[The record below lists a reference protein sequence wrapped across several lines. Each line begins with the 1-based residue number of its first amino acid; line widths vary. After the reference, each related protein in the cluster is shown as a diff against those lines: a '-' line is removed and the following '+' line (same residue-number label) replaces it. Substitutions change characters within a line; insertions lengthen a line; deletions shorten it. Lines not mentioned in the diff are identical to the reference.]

1 MVSTAAQLSLFDTA
15 AVIQPTYK
23 VGDRVKVRKRPIAA
37 TYVKKGDVVE
47 IAAVHP
53 INNSIKFWN
62 ERSERWEFL
71 HPDEIGSIFDSV
83 NDSVTPAEVAVTELP
98 TPAFG
103 NDDSPTP
110 AEVVVGESIALDDS
124 PTPAEV
130 VVGESIVLDDSPTPA
145 EVVVGESI
153 VLDDSPTPAEVVVGE
168 SIVLDDS
175 PTPAEVVVGESI
187 VLNDSPTPAEVGVG
201 ESIVLPGDTDY
212 LDPISIYKPRGTA
225 RGGKYYRL
233 SYKDGGKVRQV
244 HIRGGNIASPIAQA
258 KVAEVRSLL
267 AAGVSPAQIA
277 AMLRQPAKTV

>member
-71 HPDEIGSIFDSV
+71 HPDEIGSVFDSV
-83 NDSVTPAEVAVTELP
+83 NDSVTPAEVAVTESP

-130 VVGESIVLDDSPTPA
+130 VVGESIVLD
-145 EVVVGESI
+145 
-153 VLDDSPTPAEVVVGE
+153 
-168 SIVLDDS
+168 
-175 PTPAEVVVGESI
+175 
-187 VLNDSPTPAEVGVG
+187 DSPTPAEVGVG

-277 AMLRQPAKTV
+277 AMLKKPAPAL